1 MMNQEVVLIDY
12 GKQSEK
18 NEVSS
23 YSAVGHAVILMHS
36 PKMQNVET

>member
-1 MMNQEVVLIDY
+1 MMNQQVVSIDY

-36 PKMQNVET
+36 PKIHYAET